1 MERQRR
7 AVWVTTVA
15 TYIFLDSSF
24 VCSSSVLAFRTNL
37 CSASLF
43 FLLLSLHFV
52 LSCFFFS
59 FFMDLVLAYVLC
71 TCVHA
76 FIEKSPIKQTTP
88 PPPKKKKNM
97 EQSVLK
103 W

>member
-1 MERQRR
+1 M
-7 AVWVTTVA
+7 WVTTVA

-52 LSCFFFS
+52 LSCVFLFFFYGPCIS
-59 FFMDLVLAYVLC
+59 YVHVSMPSLKKVL
-71 TCVHA
+71 
-76 FIEKSPIKQTTP
+76 
-88 PPPKKKKNM
+88 
-97 EQSVLK
+97 
-103 W
+103 